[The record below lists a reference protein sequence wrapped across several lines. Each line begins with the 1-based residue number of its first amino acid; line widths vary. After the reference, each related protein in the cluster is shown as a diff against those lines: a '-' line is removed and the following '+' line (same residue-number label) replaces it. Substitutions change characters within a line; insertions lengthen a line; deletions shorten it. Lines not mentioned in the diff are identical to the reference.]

1 MRKLRLKWLLVVGVL
16 VVSAAAAAYSLTH
29 AEETELIEYR
39 KTIEQGDTLWGVVG
53 KVATDKEDMAKLVW
67 QVTKDNHIEDPAN
80 LQPGQVIIIRVKKAR
95 ELK

>member
-1 MRKLRLKWLLVVGVL
+1 MRKLRLKRLLVVGVL
-16 VVSAAAAAYSLTH
+16 IVSAAVATYSWTH
-29 AEETELIEYR
+29 AEETELIEYH
-39 KTIEQGDTLWGVVG
+39 KTIEQGDTLWGVVE

-67 QVTKDNHIEDPAN
+67 QGTKDNHIEDPAN